1 MSDST
6 TVQAPAPQDAAPT
19 EPTKPTRS
27 GGVGRGTIIAI
38 AAALVAVAGT
48 AWVWAKVPY
57 ISGGHGMPGVKDFF
71 PAPLWSIGDL
81 TVIDRIFIVRFVAVA
96 ALLAIFV
103 YASRRLTVVPGRR
116 QGALEWLLDFVR
128 KNIVNEV
135 LGEALGKKYFNI
147 IATIF
152 LAIFALNITGIIP
165 FLNIAGTSR
174 IALPAMF
181 ALWVFVLY
189 IGASVKKFGVGG
201 FLKVATMPP
210 GVPKV
215 LYVLLIPVEA
225 LQTFVLRPATLT
237 IRLLA
242 NMMAGHLL
250 LALCFFA
257 THEFLFYH
265 THSYQYA
272 MGVLTFAGGAFF
284 FALELFVAALQAY
297 VFAILTAIYL
307 QMVVDPEH

>member
-1 MSDST
+1 MSDTT
-6 TVQAPAPQDAAPT
+6 TVQAPAPQETA
-19 EPTKPTRS
+19 PTRS

-38 AAALVAVAGT
+38 VVALVAVAAT
-48 AWVWAKVPY
+48 AWVWVAVPY
-57 ISGGHGMPGVKDFF
+57 HSGGHAMPGVKDFF
-71 PAPLWSIGDL
+71 PPAIWSIGDQ

-96 ALLAIFV
+96 ALLAVFV
-103 YASRRLTVVPGRR
+103 VASRRLTVVPGRF
-116 QGALEWLLDFVR
+116 QGALEWMLDFVR

-135 LGEALGKKYFNI
+135 LGEKLGKKYFNI

-152 LAIFALNITGIIP
+152 LTVFALNITGIIP
-165 FLNIAGTSR
+165 FLNIAGSSR
-174 IALPAMF
+174 IALPLMF

-189 IGASVKKFGVGG
+189 VGASVKKFGVGG

-210 GVPKV
+210 GVPWV
-215 LYVLLIPVEA
+215 LYVLLIPVEF
-225 LQTFVLRPATLT
+225 LQTFLLRPATLT

-242 NMMAGHLL
+242 NMIAGHLL
-250 LALCFFA
+250 LALCFYA
-257 THEFLFYH
+257 THEFLFYA

-272 MGVLTFAGGAFF
+272 MWILTFAGGAFF
-284 FALELFVAALQAY
+284 FALEAFVAALQAY

>member
-1 MSDST
+1 MSDTSAK
-6 TVQAPAPQDAAPT
+6 TVQTPARQAEAAAP
-19 EPTKPTRS
+19 ERS
-27 GGVGRGTIIAI
+27 NRGLVITIVV
-38 AAALVAVAGT
+38 ALLAVAGA
-48 AWVWAKVPY
+48 AWVWVAVPY
-57 ISGGHGMPGVKDFF
+57 HAGGAAQPSVADFY
-71 PAPLWSIGDL
+71 PPPIWEIGGL
-81 TVIDRIFIVRFVAVA
+81 TVIDRVALIRFLAVAVLITVFVVA
-96 ALLAIFV
+96 A
-103 YASRRLTVVPGRR
+103 RRLTVVPGRF
-116 QGALEWLLDFVR
+116 QGVLEWILDFVR

-135 LGEALGKKYFNI
+135 LGEELGKKYFNI
-147 IATIF
+147 IATLF

-165 FLNIAGTSR
+165 FLNIAGSSR
-174 IALPAMF
+174 IATPLIF

-210 GVPKV
+210 GVPKP
-215 LYVLLIPVEA
+215 LYALLIPIEA

-257 THEFLFYH
+257 THEFLFYA
-265 THSYQYA
+265 THSYQPA
-272 MGVLTFAGGAFF
+272 LGVLTFAGGVFF
-284 FALELFVAALQAY
+284 FALEAFVAALQAY